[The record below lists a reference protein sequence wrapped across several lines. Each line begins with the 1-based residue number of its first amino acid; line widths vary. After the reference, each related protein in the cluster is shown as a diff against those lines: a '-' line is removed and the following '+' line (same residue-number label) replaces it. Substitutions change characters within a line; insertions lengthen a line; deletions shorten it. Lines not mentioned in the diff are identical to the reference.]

1 MEQKPI
7 PLPSL
12 WPAALAS
19 ALGGIDE
26 AYNLMI
32 RDYAVDSSAEEARAI
47 RRRFHETAN
56 TELRSAESVG
66 QILGYSDGRGEDAS
80 MEPLGLR
87 TLSRV
92 HVVNDEIA
100 ARIVDAYDNLQQL
113 LHVAENDTSSHYSD
127 LPHILRRLLASA
139 PGFSTPRDLRLDV
152 SFSATWSS
160 CCKLS

>member
-1 MEQKPI
+1 
-7 PLPSL
+7 
-12 WPAALAS
+12 
-19 ALGGIDE
+19 
-26 AYNLMI
+26 MI

-100 ARIVDAYDNLQQL
+100 ARIVDAYETCSSCFTLQK
-113 LHVAENDTSSHYSD
+113 TI
-127 LPHILRRLLASA
+127 PLASNLWV
-139 PGFSTPRDLRLDV
+139 SRTPVHLLTVSAECGVSQNNGCKQHLCKGRV
-152 SFSATWSS
+152 KATSFSPHNSWSKS
-160 CCKLS
+160 RYRCRHCGWRYWRALWIS